1 MLFDILH
8 QELVETYIKDGT
20 LYQTFIAYNYNGNAY
35 ITLYYILVVK
45 KINKQWVNFTHRLEI
60 VGKNQ

>member
-20 LYQTFIAYNYNGNAY
+20 LYQTFIAYSYNGNAY
-35 ITLYYILVVK
+35 ITLYYINGELYDVAV
-45 KINKQWVNFTHRLEI
+45 
-60 VGKNQ
+60 